1 MKRVF
6 IIKFLYF
13 LISYKCTISLLEM
26 WNRKKSNE
34 RFKVKDIQAV
44 RKNFIIN
51 FIFHHWKWEC
61 NPSHISETSI
71 GLTTDCQNFLH
82 SRYQYLKLILV
93 YQRAPS
99 ENRNDTSRHNAFL
112 SFTPAL
118 KLSNRTTPHRSSVP
132 TQPT

>member
-26 WNRKKSNE
+26 WNREKSNE

-51 FIFHHWKWEC
+51 FIFHHWK
-61 NPSHISETSI
+61 
-71 GLTTDCQNFLH
+71 
-82 SRYQYLKLILV
+82 
-93 YQRAPS
+93 
-99 ENRNDTSRHNAFL
+99 
-112 SFTPAL
+112 
-118 KLSNRTTPHRSSVP
+118 
-132 TQPT
+132 